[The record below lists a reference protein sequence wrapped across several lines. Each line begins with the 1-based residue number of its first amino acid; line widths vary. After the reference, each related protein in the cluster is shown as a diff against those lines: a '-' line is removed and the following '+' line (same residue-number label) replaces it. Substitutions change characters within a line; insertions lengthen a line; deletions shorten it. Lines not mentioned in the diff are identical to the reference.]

1 MAQEVQDMYA
11 KGRLTRNKF
20 ALGGGKAAASGA
32 LGVLSVPAP
41 DTAEDEAP
49 VVPAVPVGEGG
60 ARELPALTAQEQP

>member
-1 MAQEVQDMYA
+1 MAQDVQDMYA

-49 VVPAVPVGEGG
+49 VVPVGEGG

>member
-1 MAQEVQDMYA
+1 MYA

-32 LGVLSVPAP
+32 LGVLSVPVSPAA
-41 DTAEDEAP
+41 AEEEAP
-49 VVPAVPVGEGG
+49 TAEGG

>member
-1 MAQEVQDMYA
+1 MYA

-41 DTAEDEAP
+41 DAAEGEVP
-49 VVPAVPVGEGG
+49 VVPVGEGG

>member
-1 MAQEVQDMYA
+1 MYA

-49 VVPAVPVGEGG
+49 AGEGG
-60 ARELPALTAQEQP
+60 ARELPALTAPTALTAQEQP